1 MKITL
6 IISILSLLG
15 GWGIGGESE
24 ASRVKHFNVKKAVA
38 IEGYDPVS
46 YFDRKPEQGK
56 PEYTFTYKGIM
67 YRFGNQQ
74 NLNKFKA
81 TPDAFEP
88 AYGGW
93 CAYAMGVA
101 GEKVKIDPH
110 TYKILDG
117 KLFLFYNF
125 KGTNTLND
133 WNQDEKKLKA
143 SADQYWKKIMQ

>member
-1 MKITL
+1 MKVTL
-6 IISILSLLG
+6 IIAILSLLG
-15 GWGIGGESE
+15 ISGIGGETE
-24 ASRVKHFNVKKAVA
+24 ASRIKHFNVKKAVA

-46 YFDRKPEQGK
+46 YFAGRPAQGK

-67 YRFGNQQ
+67 YHFDNQQ

-93 CAYAMGVA
+93 CAYAMGVT
-101 GEKVKIDPH
+101 GEKVKINPH
-110 TYKILDG
+110 TYKILDN

-125 KGTNTLND
+125 KGTNTLTD
-133 WNQDEKKLKA
+133 WNKDEKKLKV

>member
-6 IISILSLLG
+6 IVAFLGLLG
-15 GWGIGGESE
+15 ISASEGETE
-24 ASRVKHFNVKKAVA
+24 ASRVKNFNVKKAVA

-46 YFDRKPEQGK
+46 YFNGKPEQGK
-56 PEYTFTYKGIM
+56 PEHTFTYKGIM
-67 YRFGNQQ
+67 YRFYNQQ
-74 NLNKFKA
+74 NLSKFKA
-81 TPDAFEP
+81 SPDAFEP

-93 CAYAMGVA
+93 CAYAMGVT

-110 TYKILDG
+110 TYKVLDG

-125 KGTNTLND
+125 KGTNTLTD
-133 WNQDEKKLKA
+133 WNKDEKKLKA